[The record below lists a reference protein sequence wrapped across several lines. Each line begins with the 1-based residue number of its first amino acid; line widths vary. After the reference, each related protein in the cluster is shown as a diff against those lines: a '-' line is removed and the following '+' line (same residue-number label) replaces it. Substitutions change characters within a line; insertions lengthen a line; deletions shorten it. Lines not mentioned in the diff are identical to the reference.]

1 MRDFNTKYHGL
12 QRQQHIDQLI
22 SNKNQRSSKM
32 GRHISSTHMTIMKN
46 YIAKMNLKSETLV
59 FVFRSGD

>member
-32 GRHISSTHMTIMKN
+32 GRQISSTHMTIMKN
-46 YIAKMNLKSETLV
+46 YITKMNLKS
-59 FVFRSGD
+59 